1 MNCDSY
7 DDPVHALQTISP
19 LITLQRLQLDYR
31 LFFSLQ
37 KGEKSFRHLYR
48 HQRKVELE
56 IIKVNSMNY
65 TTNSDSASPPKS
77 FEDDSRVIR
86 RSPES
91 PHGASP
97 AGFFVPVTD
106 REHPAKSRENWHL
119 CRRAFIVY
127 QRCQAL
133 NLLSF
138 AIKITLIKPQSER
151 FA

>member
-1 MNCDSY
+1 MKIELIISTYKTNSY
-7 DDPVHALQTISP
+7 
-19 LITLQRLQLDYR
+19 
-31 LFFSLQ
+31 
-37 KGEKSFRHLYR
+37 K
-48 HQRKVELE
+48 
-56 IIKVNSMNY
+56 
-65 TTNSDSASPPKS
+65 TNSDSASPPKS

-91 PHGASP
+91 PRGTSP